1 MKRKPS
7 NAGPHGRGVALARL
21 NELKTRWE
29 REPFS
34 RAFLPLAEEYRRL
47 GKLAEAERVAREGL
61 QRHPTYHSAKV
72 LLGRVLLDL
81 DRLEEAAAEFKSVLE
96 SEPRN
101 LLAGRLLA
109 GIQRNQGRWAEALD
123 TFRRLL
129 VFYPDDPEV
138 RAQVYQLERGPE
150 EVTGPVVPSAI
161 SGGAAAQD
169 ALATNTLAEIY
180 LGQGLVDRAVA
191 VYENMLRADPDNQ
204 ALRRRL
210 LEIQKGGV
218 AQARPVPAP
227 ERSVTSGP
235 GPAAD
240 PRQRVILGLQQWLIG
255 IQRG

>member
-1 MKRKPS
+1 MTR
-7 NAGPHGRGVALARL
+7 VD
-21 NELKTRWE
+21 ELRSRWQ

-47 GKLAEAERVAREGL
+47 GKLVEAERVAREGL

-81 DRLEEAAAEFKSVLE
+81 DRLEEAAAEFRSVLE
-96 SEPRN
+96 AEPRN

-109 GIQRNQGRWAEALD
+109 GIQRSQGRWAEALE
-123 TFRRLL
+123 TFRRLQI
-129 VFYPDDPEV
+129 FYPDDPDV

-150 EVTGPVVPSAI
+150 EASGTPTPTPS
-161 SGGAAAQD
+161 SSAAPPD

-180 LGQGLVDRAVA
+180 LGQGLVDRAVG

-210 LEIQKGGV
+210 REIQKGGAV
-218 AQARPVPAP
+218 ATAAAP
-227 ERSVTSGP
+227 DAPKSAAP
-235 GPAAD
+235 PAD

>member
-1 MKRKPS
+1 M
-7 NAGPHGRGVALARL
+7 ARVD
-21 NELKTRWE
+21 ELRSRWQ

-47 GKLAEAERVAREGL
+47 GKLVEAERVAREGL
-61 QRHPTYHSAKV
+61 QRHPAYHSAKV

-81 DRLEEAAAEFKSVLE
+81 DRLEEAAAEFRSVLE
-96 SEPRN
+96 AEPRN

-109 GIQRNQGRWAEALD
+109 GIQRSQGRWPEALE
-123 TFRRLL
+123 TFRRLQI
-129 VFYPDDPEV
+129 FYPDDPEV

-150 EVTGPVVPSAI
+150 EAAGAPASAAPAAVPP
-161 SGGAAAQD
+161 D

-210 LEIQKGGV
+210 REIQKGSMV
-218 AQARPVPAP
+218 APAAAP
-227 ERSVTSGP
+227 EVPKAATP
-235 GPAAD
+235 PAD
-240 PRQRVILGLQQWLIG
+240 PRLRVILGLQQWLIG

>member
-1 MKRKPS
+1 M
-7 NAGPHGRGVALARL
+7 ARVD
-21 NELKTRWE
+21 ELRARWQ

-47 GKLAEAERVAREGL
+47 GKLEEAERVARAGL

-81 DRLEEAAAEFKSVLE
+81 DRLEEAAAEFRSVLE
-96 SEPRN
+96 AEPRN

-109 GIQRNQGRWAEALD
+109 GIQRGQGQWSEALE
-123 TFRRLL
+123 TFRRLQI
-129 VFYPDDPEV
+129 FYPDDPEV

-150 EVTGPVVPSAI
+150 EAAVPSA
-161 SGGAAAQD
+161 SVAPHAAAVPQD

-191 VYENMLRADPDNQ
+191 VYENMLRADPDNR

-210 LEIQKGGV
+210 LEIQKGG
-218 AQARPVPAP
+218 AAPARPAPAP
-227 ERSVTSGP
+227 EVHRAASPS
-235 GPAAD
+235 AD
-240 PRQRVILGLQQWLIG
+240 PRLRIILGLQQWLIG

>member
-1 MKRKPS
+1 M
-7 NAGPHGRGVALARL
+7 ARVD
-21 NELKTRWE
+21 ELRSRWQ

-47 GKLAEAERVAREGL
+47 GKLVEAERVAREGL
-61 QRHPTYHSAKV
+61 QRHPAYHSAKV

-81 DRLEEAAAEFKSVLE
+81 DRLEEAAAEFRSVLE
-96 SEPRN
+96 AEPRN

-109 GIQRNQGRWAEALD
+109 GIQRSQGRWAEALE
-123 TFRRLL
+123 TFRRLQI
-129 VFYPDDPEV
+129 FYPDDPEV

-150 EVTGPVVPSAI
+150 EPAGATASV
-161 SGGAAAQD
+161 AAATVPPD

-210 LEIQKGGV
+210 REIQKGGIV
-218 AQARPVPAP
+218 APAAVPEAP
-227 ERSVTSGP
+227 KAATP
-235 GPAAD
+235 PAD
-240 PRQRVILGLQQWLIG
+240 PRLRVIVGLQQWLIG